1 MANMGGLEAD
11 DIGAEFRQLQPQRH
25 LTLEHPAFA
34 PFVARACAFAGDDKG
49 KSDALVLRPA
59 QESKQHRVCLVLRTA
74 VEVDARLDRLASAR
88 KPLLEPPVERLEPR
102 RRLRRRRFDP

>member
-1 MANMGGLEAD
+1 
-11 DIGAEFRQLQPQRH
+11 
-25 LTLEHPAFA
+25 
-34 PFVARACAFAGDDKG
+34 
-49 KSDALVLRPA
+49 LRPA
-59 QESKQHRVCLVLRTA
+59 QEAKQHGVCLVLRAA